1 MPRQF
6 KPTKK
11 NLIQPA
17 RGLMP
22 DRMFETRSDAWA
34 AVGLSVDYSTKAV
47 KRAQR
52 EALLLIPLFIAIV
65 VLYDHRR
72 SLFGPSTDH
81 YAAYRKSSYFHYL
94 DPTHGTLTTPLQ
106 IVVALALIIIGWAIA
121 RDFGRFAGPTFLRRM
136 DPATAGTVGFVV
148 RALLVVLVAIVAL
161 SVAGASFKTLLV
173 GGGFTAVIVGLAAQQ
188 TLGNGFAGMVLLSA
202 RPFRVGERVRLQAG
216 AVGGTVEGIV
226 SSLGLLYTTL
236 TAGADQIMIPN
247 SVVLSAVVVPLRE
260 PEPLDVRVRLG
271 HGVRP
276 TQVQAILDN
285 EIKTPTRSKD
295 VRLDEVDGDV
305 VVVRIQAT
313 PERADDGAKLAD
325 EVMAALSSITG
336 EHAAHIDHTPPETA
350 DELSAS
356 AADAET
362 ADDPSV
368 AHSGQEP
375 RRRSRSE
382 RAWR

>member
-6 KPTKK
+6 KPSKK
-11 NLIQPA
+11 LVQPA
-17 RGLMP
+17 RDLMP

-72 SLFGPSTDH
+72 GLFGPPTEPYSI
-81 YAAYRKSSYFHYL
+81 YRKSRYFHYL
-94 DPTHGTLTTPLQ
+94 DPKHGTLTTPLQ
-106 IVVALALIIIGWAIA
+106 IFVALALIIIGWAIA

-148 RALLVVLVAIVAL
+148 RVLLVVLVAIVAL

-173 GGGFTAVIVGLAAQQ
+173 GGGFTAVILGLAAQQ

-295 VRLDEVDGDV
+295 VRLDEVDGDD

-336 EHAAHIDHTPPETA
+336 EHVVHIGEDQPAVEGEPPVA
-350 DELSAS
+350 D
-356 AADAET
+356 
-362 ADDPSV
+362 P
-368 AHSGQEP
+368 GREP
-375 RRRSRSE
+375 RRRSRAE